1 MTFVIRLHH
10 LKFFFQ
16 DEPPVFDTKG
26 LRLRTNRFA
35 NFKEYCN
42 IFYPLLMHELWANV
56 FKDYMQNKGYSINL
70 KAMLYPQ
77 IENIDHR
84 LVKLHFVSVITHNE
98 KRNESNM
105 PSEGWFVEIIL
116 RYTLFF
122 DKHIFFKLPRG
133 QSLLESWVTTF
144 LPDWQP
150 PLIFV
155 WFTSKS
161 HEH

>member
-1 MTFVIRLHH
+1 
-10 LKFFFQ
+10 
-16 DEPPVFDTKG
+16 
-26 LRLRTNRFA
+26 
-35 NFKEYCN
+35 
-42 IFYPLLMHELWANV
+42 MHELWANV

-116 RYTLFF
+116 RYTYF
-122 DKHIFFKLPRG
+122 
-133 QSLLESWVTTF
+133 
-144 LPDWQP
+144 
-150 PLIFV
+150 
-155 WFTSKS
+155 
-161 HEH
+161 